1 MRKIKTI
8 DDSRWKGEK
17 MIRNNIRSKT
27 FGVVNGFILCIISL
41 VTLYPF
47 LYVVFAAISDPLQL
61 MSNSDPLWKPM
72 GFSLNAFEKVFANQS
87 IYKGYLNTLF
97 YVVVGTSVNLL
108 STSIAAYVL
117 SRKQFMLRRFLT
129 LMFIFTM
136 YFSGGLIPGYLLIKD
151 LGMINSRLALIL
163 PGAISTFNLMIMITG
178 FEGIPQSL
186 EESAR
191 IDGAGD
197 WKILFRIIMPLA
209 KPILMV
215 ILLYYAVGHW
225 NAWFHAMIYLRDGD
239 KMPLQIIL
247 RDILT
252 RSKLGAMSGQTDM
265 EDVGMTIKYA
275 TIIVSTVPIL
285 CIYPFIQKHFVKGVM
300 IGAVKE

>member
-1 MRKIKTI
+1 MKIK
-8 DDSRWKGEK
+8 KK
-17 MIRNNIRSKT
+17 
-27 FGVVNGFILCIISL
+27 FGFFDVFNVVILTAVAI

-47 LYVVFAAISDPLQL
+47 LYVIFASFSDPLKL
-61 MSNSDPLWKPM
+61 MANSSLLFLPK
-72 GFSLNAFEKVFANQS
+72 GFSLNAYVKVFQNPS
-87 IYKGYLNTLF
+87 IYSGYLNTFF
-97 YVVVGTSVNLL
+97 YVTVGTAVNILA
-108 STSIAAYVL
+108 TSMAAYVL
-117 SRKQFMLRRFLT
+117 SRKQFMLRRFFT

-151 LGMINSRLALIL
+151 LGLIDNRLALIL
-163 PGAISTFNLMIMITG
+163 PTAVSTFNLMIMITG

-197 WKILFRIIMPLA
+197 WTILFRIVMPLA
-209 KPILMV
+209 KPTIMV

-225 NAWFHAMIYLRDGD
+225 NSWFNAMIYLRGSQ
-239 KMPLQIIL
+239 KMPLQIFL

-252 RSKLGAMSGQTDM
+252 RSQLGAMTGQTDI
-265 EDVGMTIKYA
+265 EDVGLTIKYA

>member
-1 MRKIKTI
+1 MKKKN
-8 DDSRWKGEK
+8 S
-17 MIRNNIRSKT
+17 
-27 FGVVNGFILCIISL
+27 NGWGFRLINGIILAMISL
-41 VTLYPF
+41 MTLYPF
-47 LYVVFAAISDPLQL
+47 LYVIFASFSDPVKL
-61 MSNSDPLWKPM
+61 MGNSSLLLKPL
-72 GFSLNAFEKVFANQS
+72 GFSLNAYKKVFVNPS
-87 IYKGYLNTLF
+87 IYSGYLNTIF
-97 YVVVGTSVNLL
+97 YVAAGTLVNILA
-108 STSIAAYVL
+108 TCMAAYVL

-129 LMFIFTM
+129 IMFIFTM
-136 YFSGGLIPGYLLIKD
+136 YFNGGLIPSYLLIKD
-151 LGMINSRLALIL
+151 LGLINSRLSLIL
-163 PGAISTFNLMIMITG
+163 PGAVSTFNLMIMITG

-197 WKILFRIIMPLA
+197 WTILFRIIMPLA
-209 KPILMV
+209 KPTIMV

-225 NAWFHAMIYLRDGD
+225 NSWFNAMIYLWDAD
-239 KMPLQIIL
+239 KMPIQIFL

-252 RSKLGAMSGQTDM
+252 RSQLGAMTGQTDV
-265 EDVGMTIKYA
+265 EDVGQTIKYA

>member
-1 MRKIKTI
+1 MKKKN
-8 DDSRWKGEK
+8 S
-17 MIRNNIRSKT
+17 
-27 FGVVNGFILCIISL
+27 NGWGFRLINGIILAMISL
-41 VTLYPF
+41 MTLYPF
-47 LYVVFAAISDPLQL
+47 LYVIFASFSDPVKL
-61 MSNSDPLWKPM
+61 MGNSSLLLKPL
-72 GFSLNAFEKVFANQS
+72 GFSLNAYKKVFVNPS
-87 IYKGYLNTLF
+87 IYSGYLNTIF
-97 YVVVGTSVNLL
+97 YVAAGTLVNILA
-108 STSIAAYVL
+108 TCMAAYVL

-129 LMFIFTM
+129 IMFIFTM
-136 YFSGGLIPGYLLIKD
+136 YFNGGLIPSYLLIKD
-151 LGMINSRLALIL
+151 LGLINSRLSLIL
-163 PGAISTFNLMIMITG
+163 PGAVSTFNLMIMITG

-197 WKILFRIIMPLA
+197 WTILFRIIMPLA
-209 KPILMV
+209 KPTIMI

-225 NAWFHAMIYLRDGD
+225 NSWFNAMIYLRDAD
-239 KMPLQIIL
+239 KMPIQIFL

-252 RSKLGAMSGQTDM
+252 RSQLGAMTGQTDV
-265 EDVGMTIKYA
+265 EDVGQTIKYA

>member
-1 MRKIKTI
+1 MKKNRV
-8 DDSRWKGEK
+8 DLFE
-17 MIRNNIRSKT
+17 
-27 FGVVNGFILCIISL
+27 VVNLLILLLVAL

-47 LYVVFAAISDPLQL
+47 LYVIFASLSDPVAL
-61 MSNSDPLWKPM
+61 MSNSSLLFKPI
-72 GFSLNAFEKVFANQS
+72 GFSWNAYAKVFQNSS
-87 IYKGYLNTLF
+87 IYSGYMNTIF
-97 YVVVGTSVNLL
+97 YVVVGTAVNILA
-108 STSIAAYVL
+108 TCIAAYVL
-117 SRKQFMLRRFLT
+117 SRKQFMLRRFFT

-136 YFSGGLIPGYLLIKD
+136 YFSGGLIPSYLLVKD
-151 LGMINSRLALIL
+151 LGLIGSRLALII
-163 PGAISTFNLMIMITG
+163 PGAVSTFNLMIMITG

-197 WKILFRIIMPLA
+197 WTILLRIVMPLA
-209 KPILMV
+209 KPTIMV

-225 NAWFHAMIYLRDGD
+225 NSWFNAMIYLRDAE
-239 KMPLQIIL
+239 KMPLQIFL

-252 RSKLGAMSGQTDM
+252 RSQLGAMTGQTDI
-265 EDVGMTIKYA
+265 EDVGLTIKYA

>member
-1 MRKIKTI
+1 MKKKN
-8 DDSRWKGEK
+8 S
-17 MIRNNIRSKT
+17 
-27 FGVVNGFILCIISL
+27 NGWGFRLINGIILAMISL
-41 VTLYPF
+41 MTLYPF
-47 LYVVFAAISDPLQL
+47 LYVIFASFSDPVKL
-61 MSNSDPLWKPM
+61 MGNSSLLLKPL
-72 GFSLNAFEKVFANQS
+72 GFSLNAYKKVFVNPS
-87 IYKGYLNTLF
+87 IYSGYLNTIF
-97 YVVVGTSVNLL
+97 YVAAGTMVNILA
-108 STSIAAYVL
+108 TCMAAYVL

-129 LMFIFTM
+129 IMFIFTM
-136 YFSGGLIPGYLLIKD
+136 YFNGGLIPSYLLIKD
-151 LGMINSRLALIL
+151 LGLINSRLSLIL
-163 PGAISTFNLMIMITG
+163 PGAVSTFNLMIMITG

-197 WKILFRIIMPLA
+197 WTILFRIIMPLA
-209 KPILMV
+209 KPTIMV

-225 NAWFHAMIYLRDGD
+225 NSWFNAMIYLRDAD
-239 KMPLQIIL
+239 KMPIQIFL

-252 RSKLGAMSGQTDM
+252 RSQLGAMTGQTDV
-265 EDVGMTIKYA
+265 EDVGQTIKYA

>member
-1 MRKIKTI
+1 MKKKTGI
-8 DDSRWKGEK
+8 FD
-17 MIRNNIRSKT
+17 
-27 FGVVNGFILCIISL
+27 VVNIGILSAVAV

-47 LYVVFAAISDPLQL
+47 LYVVFASLSDPVKL
-61 MSNSDPLWKPM
+61 MADSSLLFMPK
-72 GFSLNAFEKVFANQS
+72 GFSLNAYAKVFQNPS
-87 IYKGYLNTLF
+87 IYRGYFNTIF
-97 YVVVGTSVNLL
+97 YVVVGTAVNILA
-108 STSIAAYVL
+108 TSMAAYVL

-129 LMFIFTM
+129 LLFIFTM

-151 LGMINSRLALIL
+151 LGLIGNRLALIL
-163 PGAISTFNLMIMITG
+163 PSAVSTFNLMIMITG

-197 WKILFRIIMPLA
+197 WTILFRVIMPLA
-209 KPILMV
+209 KPTIMV

-225 NAWFHAMIYLRDGD
+225 NSWFNAMIYLRSAD
-239 KMPLQIIL
+239 KMPLQIFL

-252 RSKLGAMSGQTDM
+252 RSQLGAMTGQTDI
-265 EDVGMTIKYA
+265 EDVGLTIKYA